1 MSFARYRLVG
11 ANGTVLESGN
21 ADVTVAGGVLELQP
35 AGGAALRVPPARIAS
50 IAEPEP
56 FTVLVTLE
64 DGSALELGRL
74 GRMRTQ
80 LLEELRDARAKAAA
94 AESGA
99 VGCDVRFTAVA
110 AGSPVDVHVYEDSL
124 LVVAGGQ
131 VKRAGFSFVTDVR
144 VRDYTVF
151 IDMAGQDTLAVTG
164 LGRRGDEFAGLLG
177 DRLREARTRT
187 SAFLG
192 ALLPGLDPMSQRAAA
207 ARLRDGVA
215 VPARELDAIHPELSA
230 TLLRLATLPERFA
243 AVAGLAGRAD
253 LAIGLRQVTSVRRAA
268 AGLTPWQDPSVTPH
282 TGQHDSSGGLFV
294 PGFAG
299 AMAAS
304 AMGGMGPG
312 GYWAFR
318 ALGAGL
324 NWNPGGAQRPV
335 TPRADVRHGF
345 LIPETE
351 DLSALTAAGAS
362 PTIMAFALICPVQG
376 GDPVAYVVLNLPE
389 PATYVYR
396 AGGPDPRALINRALD
411 EAGFSAAAMGAIAAG
426 DLTSPHRSDA
436 GSSPLARALVTAIPH
451 DASWPARM
459 TGLLAR

>member
-1 MSFARYRLVG
+1 VSSAQYRLVG

-21 ADVTVAGGVLELQP
+21 GDVSVAGGVLELQP
-35 AGGAALRVPPARIAS
+35 AGGAVLRVPPARIAS
-50 IAEPEP
+50 VAEPEP

-80 LLEELRDARAKAAA
+80 LLEELRDAQAKAAA
-94 AESGA
+94 TESGA
-99 VGCDVRFTAVA
+99 VGPGVRFGGHV
-110 AGSPVDVHVYEDSL
+110 AGSRVDVHVYEDAL

-131 VKRAGFSFVTDVR
+131 VKRVGFSFVGDVQ

-151 IDMAGQDTLAVTG
+151 IDVAGQDTLAVTG

-177 DRLREARTRT
+177 ERLGEARTRT

-192 ALLPGLDPMSQRAAA
+192 ALLPGLDPMSLRAAA

-215 VPARELDAIHPELSA
+215 VPVRELDAIHPELSA
-230 TLLRLATLPERFA
+230 SLLRVATLPERFA
-243 AVAGLAGRAD
+243 AVAGLAERAN
-253 LAIGLRQVTSVRRAA
+253 LAIGFRQATSVRRAA
-268 AGLTPWQDPSVTPH
+268 AGLTPWHDPSVTPH
-282 TGQHDSSGGLFV
+282 IGQHDSPGGLFM
-294 PGFAG
+294 PGFGG

-312 GYWAFR
+312 GYWAFH

-324 NWNPGGAQRPV
+324 NWNPGGQGPMGP
-335 TPRADVRHGF
+335 PRADVRHGF
-345 LIPETE
+345 LIPETQ
-351 DLSALTAAGAS
+351 DLAALTAAGAN
-362 PTIMAFALICPVQG
+362 PTIMAFALICPATG
-376 GDPVAYVVLNLPE
+376 GDPVAYTVLNRPE

-396 AGGPDPRALINRALD
+396 AGGPDPRALVNQALD

-426 DLTSPHRSDA
+426 DLTSPHRRDA
-436 GSSPLARALVTAIPH
+436 ESSPLARALVATVPH
-451 DASWPARM
+451 DASWPAR
-459 TGLLAR
+459 LAELMAG